1 MDSSIRESAANER
14 RMTAATIQIRKSSRF
29 HALAGASAIFVMIVL
44 LGGFAVPWISPYGS
58 GELRPDNLLEG
69 PSWSHPM
76 GTDALGRDLLTRV
89 LYGARVSMT
98 VGIGTALIALVI
110 GTTYGLV
117 SGFKGGKLDDFM
129 MRIVDIFYGLPDML
143 IFILLSLLF
152 GKSIVGLL
160 IALGLV
166 TWVRFARI
174 TRGQVL
180 QAKEFVYV
188 EGARA
193 MGAPRRRILLRH
205 ILPNILGPIL
215 VTLTFSIPA
224 AILAESTLSFIGLGI
239 NDPYSGWGTSWG
251 TLAQDGW
258 RAMRA
263 YPHIIFF
270 PAAAIVL
277 TILAFNTTQVYRG
290 RGGQR
295 RAMAGGEVPLRNGQ
309 PGSARTKAR
318 MSRGARRARWLN
330 VPPVARRVVAKVCQE
345 RPLVACSSTSLRRP
359 AGAPLTRPVMPP
371 PALSRSEIRGTT
383 RSVIA
388 VVRSA
393 AASVK
398 PNVTVR
404 DGPVAGV

>member
-1 MDSSIRESAANER
+1 
-14 RMTAATIQIRKSSRF
+14 MTTATIQIRKSRRF
-29 HALAGASAIFVMIVL
+29 DALTSASAVFIMIVL
-44 LGGFAVPWISPYGS
+44 LSGFAVPWISPYGS
-58 GELRPDNLLEG
+58 GELREDNLLEG
-69 PSWSHPM
+69 PSWTHPM

-98 VGIGTALIALVI
+98 VGIGTALIALII

-117 SGFKGGKLDDFM
+117 SGFKGGNLDDLM
-129 MRIVDIFYGLPDML
+129 MRVVDIFYGLPDML
-143 IFILLSLLF
+143 IFILLSLLL
-152 GKSIVGLL
+152 GKSIGGLL
-160 IALGLV
+160 LALGLV

-277 TILAFNTTQVYRG
+277 TILAFNTVG
-290 RGGQR
+290 N
-295 RAMAGGEVPLRNGQ
+295 ALRDLLD
-309 PGSARTKAR
+309 PK
-318 MSRGARRARWLN
+318 
-330 VPPVARRVVAKVCQE
+330 
-345 RPLVACSSTSLRRP
+345 
-359 AGAPLTRPVMPP
+359 TR
-371 PALSRSEIRGTT
+371 
-383 RSVIA
+383 
-388 VVRSA
+388 
-393 AASVK
+393 
-398 PNVTVR
+398 
-404 DGPVAGV
+404 